1 MKTCLFKM
9 ALITFSIST
18 IITCTL
24 ISAFAEES
32 NNASSDTSVVSVEST
47 NPTSSGEPDSGT
59 ENVNTLKYY
68 IGESVNA
75 GLDTGY
81 TQTDTITIN
90 DIHYGWKIGQF
101 CISGYTRVTE
111 NDSPVFLKN
120 VGDKVT
126 LWFTLNQDI
135 DKLNNNDT
143 LSINEDENGYD
154 ECFGIQKT
162 NFGKGAL
169 IIKHT
174 DYQNISAEPVIYTN
188 YLSSDLTNNV
198 ETEVEL
204 FEEGDYEVALDY
216 EIKSNPN
223 NILGVDILPS
233 YSDYKIFFK
242 FSVRNGNCM
251 VYPFDV
257 KTNGELTN
265 TSVTDNGFYLDLA
278 KSRYLDINVKK
289 EILKDGAE
297 GLTEDT
303 RFNKPAKDGDKYTEE
318 GIYTITAINKYTE
331 QQTVKKIYV
340 GTDNLLKAY
349 VTTGLPISQIKEQ
362 IKLGA
367 TISDDGTIIQPTNGN
382 VDGNEND
389 KNNQDSSNDNL
400 TNDIPE
406 KENTQHSPLP
416 LIAVIVSIIAAVIVI
431 VSLSVMKKQ
440 KNAKSKK
447 ESNNNENK
455 TGDDYKE
462 EENKTEYGDK
472 EGENK

>member
-1 MKTCLFKM
+1 
-9 ALITFSIST
+9 
-18 IITCTL
+18 
-24 ISAFAEES
+24 
-32 NNASSDTSVVSVEST
+32 
-47 NPTSSGEPDSGT
+47 
-59 ENVNTLKYY
+59 
-68 IGESVNA
+68 
-75 GLDTGY
+75 
-81 TQTDTITIN
+81 
-90 DIHYGWKIGQF
+90 
-101 CISGYTRVTE
+101 
-111 NDSPVFLKN
+111 
-120 VGDKVT
+120 
-126 LWFTLNQDI
+126 
-135 DKLNNNDT
+135 
-143 LSINEDENGYD
+143 
-154 ECFGIQKT
+154 
-162 NFGKGAL
+162 
-169 IIKHT
+169 
-174 DYQNISAEPVIYTN
+174 
-188 YLSSDLTNNV
+188 
-198 ETEVEL
+198 
-204 FEEGDYEVALDY
+204 
-216 EIKSNPN
+216 
-223 NILGVDILPS
+223 
-233 YSDYKIFFK
+233 
-242 FSVRNGNCM
+242 M

-382 VDGNEND
+382 VNSNEND

-416 LIAVIVSIIAAVIVI
+416 LIAVIVSIVAAVIVI

-472 EGENK
+472 DGENK

>member
-1 MKTCLFKM
+1 MKILLLKK
-9 ALITFSIST
+9 ALVAFSIISIFT
-18 IITCTL
+18 YTL
-24 ISAFAEES
+24 TPAFAEENS
-32 NNASSDTSVVSVEST
+32 NISNDENIISTES
-47 NPTSSGEPDSGT
+47 NLQISSGNQGSDL
-59 ENVNTLKYY
+59 ENINTLKYY

-81 TQTDTITIN
+81 TQTNKITVN

-111 NDSPVFLKN
+111 NSTPVFLKN

-126 LWFTLNQDI
+126 LWFTLTQDI
-135 DKLNNNDT
+135 NKLNNDET

-154 ECFGIQKT
+154 EHFGIQKT

-174 DYQNISAEPVIYTN
+174 DYQNISTEPTIYTN
-188 YLSSDLTNNV
+188 YLSSNLNDNT

-223 NILGVDILPS
+223 SILGVDILPS
-233 YSDYKIFFK
+233 YSNYRIFFK

-257 KTNGELTN
+257 KTKSELNN
-265 TSVTDNGFYLDLA
+265 TSVTSDGFYLDLA
-278 KSRYLDINVKK
+278 KSRYLDINIKK

-303 RFNKPAKDGDKYTEE
+303 RFNKPAKDGDQYTEE
-318 GIYTITAINKYTE
+318 GIYTITAINKYTN

-362 IKLGA
+362 IKHGA
-367 TISDDGTIIQPTNGN
+367 TITDDGIIIQPTNENNNSSKNTGSNHNSSQDDSIKN
-382 VDGNEND
+382 VT
-389 KNNQDSSNDNL
+389 K
-400 TNDIPE
+400 
-406 KENTQHSPLP
+406 KENVPYSIIMLVIIIA
-416 LIAVIVSIIAAVIVI
+416 LIAVIVILIVALL
-431 VSLSVMKKQ
+431 VKR
-440 KNAKSKK
+440 KSKILK
-447 ESNNNENK
+447 NSNTEKYSEDNEN
-455 TGDDYKE
+455 E
-462 EENKTEYGDK
+462 K
-472 EGENK
+472 EGKYK